1 MPKGDGVPGGDGG
14 DGVPKRDGVPK
25 GDGKGGRVPVSVR
38 EESSCEGISRRER
51 YPPEGQTSGG
61 VGKQIPE
68 TEIRDFYCKDTIF
81 LRYRKGLSGISSVLP
96 FFRPLEPPL
105 ISL

>member
-1 MPKGDGVPGGDGG
+1 MGTEYQVETEYQRGRKGRESPGLCACVRCLSVGG
-14 DGVPKRDGVPK
+14 FPGEKVSPRGTDLQ
-25 GDGKGGRVPVSVR
+25 GR
-38 EESSCEGISRRER
+38 
-51 YPPEGQTSGG
+51 

-81 LRYRKGLSGISSVLP
+81 LRYRKGLSRISSVLP

-105 ISL
+105 SPL